1 MSGAITE
8 PPQTGSEQ
16 IEIDSP
22 EPSIKGTTE
31 PYQYA
36 VADSVLGTPGQKRF
50 YASEQCIEARKALEQ
65 MVGNPSYNTDSTY
78 FQGNALDFVD
88 RHLHYLST
96 HPAANLAGY
105 LSNLKLMTNVKRSQ
119 VPPANSQ

>member
-8 PPQTGSEQ
+8 PPQTGSNQ
-16 IEIDSP
+16 IEIDSA

-31 PYQYA
+31 PYQYTI
-36 VADSVLGTPGQKRF
+36 DNNVLTTPGQKRF
-50 YASEQCIEARKALEQ
+50 YASEQCQEARIVLEQ

-96 HPAANLAGY
+96 HPGANLTGY

-119 VPPANSQ
+119 VPPISSQ